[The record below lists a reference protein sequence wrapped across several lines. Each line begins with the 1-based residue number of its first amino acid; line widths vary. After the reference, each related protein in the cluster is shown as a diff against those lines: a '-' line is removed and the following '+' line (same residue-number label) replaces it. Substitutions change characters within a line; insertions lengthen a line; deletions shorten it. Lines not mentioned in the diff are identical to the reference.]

1 MGAPTGVYVAF
12 PGAVEG
18 LGGTSTGGHRP
29 RGETAVGL
37 QHHRTSAA
45 SGPDEGK
52 RLARL
57 PSHDDDALSDPLN
70 DAIR

>member
-1 MGAPTGVYVAF
+1 MQ
-12 PGAVEG
+12 
-18 LGGTSTGGHRP
+18 GGTSTGGHRP
-29 RGETAVGL
+29 WGETAVGL